1 LSVMNGNRTIG
12 LNDSQPDNDSPS
24 AAHSSY
30 FSIVSLNYSLPMMI
44 VVATL
49 LSALAIVTAFG
60 NLLVGLALFRY
71 RQLRTISN
79 CLIGNLAL
87 SDFLLATTVLPL
99 SIANEC
105 LGYWT
110 FGPLLCRM
118 WLVMDVLYCTASIW
132 NLCLI
137 AVDRFTAT
145 LYPVWYRDRRSAERR
160 IFVYIGLIW
169 TISAAICVPPLLGWN
184 DLDNSYLVETDSSD
198 NSLNKCLLFQ
208 TPSYVLYSAAGSFFV
223 PFVVTFVLYVGIF
236 FAMRRLSSRRHNR
249 QRRSPDSNSA
259 AQHHHPT
266 SSSSTIGGLLCSS
279 RDSESMTSRR
289 LVENVP
295 SDASTLSTTS
305 CYGTNHVAAVGI
317 KVDINSGKTDVDDL
331 KVVDERSSL
340 RIQGR
345 FDSLDE
351 QPELTSTVDVDNS
364 RAQSVD
370 ENRINITVSDLLTG
384 IILLSYST
392 VIIDLGLGLLL

>member
-1 LSVMNGNRTIG
+1 LECNRMLTLSGANCTESSS
-12 LNDSQPDNDSPS
+12 LDNLQYIMLS
-24 AAHSSY
+24 ASGAIIRSDY
-30 FSIVSLNYSLPMMI
+30 LSIVSVNYSIPVMI
-44 VVATL
+44 IVAIL
-49 LSALAIVTAFG
+49 LSMLAIVTAFG

-105 LGYWT
+105 LGHWI

-145 LYPVWYRDRRSAERR
+145 LYPVWYRDRSSARRR
-160 IFVYIGLIW
+160 IFVYVSLIW

-184 DLDNSYLVETDSSD
+184 DLDNSYVVETDSNE
-198 NSLNKCLLFQ
+198 NSLYKCVLFQ

-236 FAMRRLSSRRHNR
+236 CAMRRLGSRRRNR
-249 QRRSPDSNSA
+249 QKKPKNSR
-259 AQHHHPT
+259 QT
-266 SSSSTIGGLLCSS
+266 VQQTQSSSS
-279 RDSESMTSRR
+279 
-289 LVENVP
+289 P
-295 SDASTLSTTS
+295 SNGSLMHFNSQNEAAT
-305 CYGTNHVAAVGI
+305 GVAMI
-317 KVDINSGKTDVDDL
+317 S
-331 KVVDERSSL
+331 
-340 RIQGR
+340 
-345 FDSLDE
+345 
-351 QPELTSTVDVDNS
+351 
-364 RAQSVD
+364 
-370 ENRINITVSDLLTG
+370 
-384 IILLSYST
+384 
-392 VIIDLGLGLLL
+392 LLLALELM